1 MGASERKVWEKA
13 AHESRVE
20 TFYGHGAERFGEYH
34 DGYLNFGLWDEGI
47 KDFVPAAENLVRHV
61 GELAGLNSE
70 SRLLDVACGMGTQ
83 DVYFVRH
90 FAPAHIDAL
99 DVTWKHIELGRRRA
113 SEAGFGEDRL
123 QFHHGTAT
131 QLPFPDNT
139 FTHVIGIEGPAHFDT
154 REKFMREAFRV
165 LKPGGVIAMS
175 DYTLKRQPRTLFDRT
190 VMEITRRLWEVPRE
204 NMDSAD
210 GYRAKMER
218 TGFSNVNIE
227 EAGARVIPGYYFEQR
242 RPETIRE
249 VTKVRGFFAG
259 RLGGIIDI
267 LLYRAYLRGMVDYI
281 FVRAEKK

>member
-1 MGASERKVWEKA
+1 MGASERKLWEKA

-20 TFYGHGAERFGEYH
+20 HFYGVGAERFGEYH
-34 DGYLNFGLWDEGI
+34 DGYLNFGLWDKGI

-70 SRLLDVACGMGTQ
+70 SRVLDVACGMGTQ

-113 SEAGFGEDRL
+113 AAAGFGEDRL

-131 QLPFPDNT
+131 ELPFPDDT
-139 FTHVIGIEGPAHFDT
+139 FTHVIGIEGPAHFPT

-165 LKPGGVIAMS
+165 LRPGGVIAMS
-175 DYTLKRQPRTLFDRT
+175 DYTLKREPRTVFDRT

-204 NMDSAD
+204 NMDSAER
-210 GYRAKMER
+210 YRAKMER
-218 TGFSNVNIE
+218 SGFTSVNIE

-259 RLGGIIDI
+259 RLGGVIDI

-281 FVRAEKK
+281 FVRAEKQ